1 MRRTNSIHHQFPAP
15 GARFADRRGAFRLPG
30 SVITGCVCALFFAST
45 VPAQDL
51 TGWPDEDTPVPAEA
65 QSLTPSVLL
74 DDLDSTGRQKQA
86 LMERL
91 RQQLLQLAEQRRATA
106 EPRRDPPSPQPPE
119 QTPHQSDSHAVPT
132 PPDEPG
138 LPGVDPFQTE
148 HGDLAPGQP
157 AESHHGSAL
166 DPEHTLAPPPPD
178 HHHAADSGAHR
189 LNKPAEV
196 PGTRINRLAL
206 GDSLFASGQSEL
218 ALQAYKNI
226 ETTRLPAADRHWIAY
241 QIANCHRRLGD
252 IPEAERRYRR
262 LAGAVDGGWCAAH
275 ARWWL
280 DALATRTALQ
290 RDLAAIQGTLK
301 TINEQ
306 LEDQISE

>member
-1 MRRTNSIHHQFPAP
+1 MRRTNLIHHRFPAP
-15 GARFADRRGAFRLPG
+15 GARFAERRGAFRLTR
-30 SVITGCVCALFFAST
+30 SVIAGCACALFFASIG
-45 VPAQDL
+45 PAQDL
-51 TGWPDEDTPVPAEA
+51 TGRPDEDAPLPAEA

-106 EPRRDPPSPQPPE
+106 GPRRNPPSPEPPE

-138 LPGVDPFQTE
+138 FPGVDPFHTE
-148 HGDLAPGQP
+148 HGDHDPGHP
-157 AESHHGSAL
+157 AESHHGSAPN
-166 DPEHTLAPPPPD
+166 PEHTLAPPQLEE
-178 HHHAADSGAHR
+178 HRAADPAAHGH
-189 LNKPAEV
+189 NKPAEV

-226 ETTRLPAADRHWIAY
+226 ETTRLPATDRHWIAY

-290 RDLAAIQGTLK
+290 RDLSAIQGTLK